1 MLTVN
6 YWAILISAVVYMV
19 IGSTW
24 YSPVM
29 FGNKWIKLMGWTPE
43 QIEKKKNMGIT
54 YGVMFIGSLVT
65 TFVTAQFIQYT
76 DSTTWLEGAT
86 TGFWIWIGFIAPVA
100 LNGYLFETRKWGLFG
115 INIGYS
121 LVCLIITG
129 AILAIWQ

>member
-24 YSPVM
+24 YSPIM

-86 TGFWIWIGFIAPVA
+86 TGFWIWIGFIAPVG
-100 LNGYLFETRKWGLFG
+100 LNGHLFETRKWGLFG